1 MKKILFM
8 VHLLPQMLFG
18 IGMVFVEPKIGI
30 APYQNFESK
39 SESETLNNFFDYGVD
54 IYFPI
59 PKMESFEIG
68 GGAEIRRLH
77 YLLSDKKNVGL
88 FFALFKLPTLLDT
101 MLVGRVGFLQNTHLE
116 KTFYY
121 ALGIEKSI
129 NRLVFQ
135 VLFDDMQLKNEALH
149 SHYRSV
155 IFKIGIKI

>member
-1 MKKILFM
+1 
-8 VHLLPQMLFG
+8 MLFS

-30 APYQNFESK
+30 APYQSFESRT
-39 SESETLNNFFDYGVD
+39 ESETLNNFFDYGVD

-59 PKMESFEIG
+59 PKMKSFELG

-77 YLLSDKKNVGL
+77 YLLSNKKNAGL
-88 FFALFKLPTLLDT
+88 FFTLFKLPTLLDT
-101 MLVGRVGFLQNTHLE
+101 MFVTRIGFLQNTYLE
-116 KTFYY
+116 RTFYY

-135 VLFDDMQLKNEALH
+135 VLFDDMQLKNTGMD

>member
-1 MKKILFM
+1 
-8 VHLLPQMLFG
+8 MLFG
-18 IGMVFVEPKIGI
+18 IGMVSIEPKIGI
-30 APYQNFESK
+30 APYQNFESRA
-39 SESETLNNFFDYGVD
+39 ESETLNNFFDYGVD

-59 PKMESFEIG
+59 PQMKSFELG
-68 GGAEIRRLH
+68 TGAEIRRLH

-101 MLVGRVGFLQNTHLE
+101 MVVSRVGFLQNTHLE

-129 NRLVFQ
+129 HRFVFQ
-135 VLFDDMQLKNEALH
+135 VLFDDMTIKNSDVN

-155 IFKIGIKI
+155 VFKIGVKI